1 MNEIEQLLFSNYV
14 LFYADYLSLRETY
27 LPITDICK
35 YYYLLDCPINA
46 AYVVGLEPVYDVEN
60 KYYVQSYGELKQIYD
75 KFNFEALSEFIQN
88 LCNIKAIG
96 VVGGDTI
103 LKCILLYEDKK
114 VKKKALAVYFDY
126 INNIEYDQEVVEDGE
141 VHIEKCSKYVYHVNQ
156 ARRNKS

>member
-1 MNEIEQLLFSNYV
+1 MFSNYV

-27 LPITDICK
+27 IPITDICK

-96 VVGGDTI
+96 VVGGDTV

-114 VKKKALAVYFDY
+114 
-126 INNIEYDQEVVEDGE
+126 
-141 VHIEKCSKYVYHVNQ
+141 
-156 ARRNKS
+156 